1 MYHWGHQQGGG
12 VTDKLLP
19 QYTRVKLLLQISTVA
34 FVCLFVCLSF
44 GPDHPLLN
52 HGYQF
57 LIDLWGCT
65 AR

>member
-1 MYHWGHQQGGG
+1 M
-12 VTDKLLP
+12 T
-19 QYTRVKLLLQISTVA
+19 VKLQILSVA
-34 FVCLFVCLSF
+34 FVCLSF

-57 LIDLWGCT
+57 PIDLSGCT